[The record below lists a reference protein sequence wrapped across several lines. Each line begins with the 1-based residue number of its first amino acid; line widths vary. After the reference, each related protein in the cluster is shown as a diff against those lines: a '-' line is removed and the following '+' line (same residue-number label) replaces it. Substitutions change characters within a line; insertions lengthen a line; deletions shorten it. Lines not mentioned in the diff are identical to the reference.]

1 MRIVIGHPVAVA
13 TLTEQT
19 DIINS
24 DQFLVA
30 RFPMASDA
38 VSILDPCLLD
48 LREKLRIV
56 ADQIVDLSLD

>member
-30 RFPMASDA
+30 RFPMASNA
-38 VSILDPCLLD
+38 VNILDPCLLD
-48 LREKLRIV
+48 FRDKVRIIS
-56 ADQIVDLSLD
+56 DQIVDLSLD